1 MNLIPAEVVTLNVLF
16 GETEPLYVAAVTV
29 RLTKLKSRPDPEM
42 AVPLLA
48 VAPNNAPAK
57 ILPDV

>member
-1 MNLIPAEVVTLNVLF
+1 MIPAEVVTLNVLF
-16 GETEPLYVAAVTV
+16 GETEPLYVAAATV
-29 RLTKLKSRPDPEM
+29 RLAKLKSRPDPEM